1 MKFAYIQVKVGLV
14 TFVANYKVQLS
25 KKTSIPLQ
33 FEPTAFTMISK
44 SGIWLKI
51 RRRLQE

>member
-1 MKFAYIQVKVGLV
+1 MKFAHIQTKVGLV
-14 TFVANYKVQLS
+14 TLVANYKVELS
-25 KKTSIPLQ
+25 EKTSIPLQ
-33 FEPTAFTMISK
+33 FEPTAFTLISK